1 MKPKNIEKK
10 LQARIESFKNTV
22 ERLSNEHDK
31 RVTHYNKP
39 GSRNAK
45 KG

>member
-10 LQARIESFKNTV
+10 LQARIESFKATK
-22 ERLSNEHDK
+22 EHLLNEHDK
-31 RVTHYNKP
+31 RASPYNKP

-45 KG
+45 QG

>member
-10 LQARIESFKNTV
+10 LQARIESFNATKQH
-22 ERLSNEHDK
+22 LLNEHDK